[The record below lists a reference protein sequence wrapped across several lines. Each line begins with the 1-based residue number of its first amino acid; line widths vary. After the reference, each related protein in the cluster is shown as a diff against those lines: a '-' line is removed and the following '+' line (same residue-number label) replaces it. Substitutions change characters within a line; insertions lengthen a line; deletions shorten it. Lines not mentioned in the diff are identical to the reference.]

1 MEFCSPIINRFQ
13 TNLYFLSMQ
22 KYSSNVIEKCFE
34 KGYDLLYDNLIEEIS
49 HDSKIIDLIRS
60 PFGNYVIQKALK
72 LSNQVHKKRLIS
84 LILRDIKKLDDKKL
98 IEKWKLIV
106 NNAQSNDKIFTRFSN
121 HQCKFGEENL
131 NVPNFD
137 YVNSNL
143 LSNNQ
148 HYNNYSRV
156 IYGSPQFSSPYLML
170 NTNLN
175 YNNNFYGNFVNNNHN
190 NYNPAF
196 SLNYSKNNMNYSHL
210 HNLK

>member
-13 TNLYFLSMQ
+13 TNLYFLSTQ

-34 KGYDLLYDNLIEEIS
+34 KGYDRLYDNLIEEIS
-49 HDSKIIDLIRS
+49 YDSKIIDLIRS

-72 LSNQVHKKRLIS
+72 LSNQVHKNRLIS

-106 NNAQSNDKIFTRFSN
+106 NNSQSNDKNFTRTSN
-121 HQCKFGEENL
+121 YQCKFGEENL
-131 NVPNFD
+131 NVPNFN

-143 LSNNQ
+143 ISNNQ
-148 HYNNYSRV
+148 NYNSNSRV
-156 IYGSPQFSSPYLML
+156 IYGSPYLML
-170 NTNLN
+170 NTNLK

-190 NYNPAF
+190 NYNSAF
-196 SLNYSKNNMNYSHL
+196 SINFYNNNMNYSHSF
-210 HNLK
+210 NLK